1 MVHGEF
7 LMGKA
12 PSTASPVLRWFSV
25 GLVVAIATL
34 FYGTA
39 GLMVRENTLANDFL
53 SLYGVGL
60 QLNAGDGARLHDA
73 KVQKEYQARVQP
85 AVATVVPF
93 PRPRYYA
100 EVFRPFA
107 LLPEGAALNLWQAV
121 QILALMATWALLVYR
136 YRAEIL
142 LLTAFFLPLPI
153 GIAHG
158 QDTGWM
164 ALLVALSVFVWQ
176 AGYGVWAGAILALC
190 LFKWHLILLAP
201 VAMVLAKQWA
211 MLRGFVAV
219 ALLTLGL
226 DFALDGA
233 AGWKSY
239 SALLQQRDLEHMTP
253 GLTKMPNLQ
262 GLFANLGVPSLWWLG
277 LIVALACF
285 ALCALRLDWP
295 HALLAAQLC
304 AILAVPHSFEY
315 DLAFALYPLA
325 VVLSSLPGKA
335 VQWTAFALLV
345 PPLYFALVFPP
356 PLPGLLP
363 LMMFALLAAL
373 ALQAYRVRR

>member
-1 MVHGEF
+1 M
-7 LMGKA
+7 
-12 PSTASPVLRWFSV
+12 LRWFSV
-25 GLVVAIATL
+25 VLVVAISAL
-34 FYGTA
+34 FYSTA

-53 SLYGVGL
+53 CLYGVGL
-60 QLNAGDGARLHDA
+60 QINAGDGARLHDPQ
-73 KVQKEYQARVQP
+73 VQKEYQARVQP
-85 AVATVVPF
+85 AVRTVVPF

-107 LLPEGAALNLWQAV
+107 LLSEGAALNLWQAV
-121 QILALMATWALLVYR
+121 QILALAGTWWLLVRR
-136 YRAEIL
+136 YRADIL
-142 LLTAFFLPLPI
+142 MLTSFFLPLPI

-164 ALLVALSVFVWQ
+164 AFIVALSVFTWQ
-176 AGYGVWAGAILALC
+176 AGYAFWAGAILALC
-190 LFKWHLILLAP
+190 LFKWHLILMAP
-201 VAMVLAKQWA
+201 IAMALGRQWA
-211 MLRGFVAV
+211 MFRGFLAV

-239 SALLQQRDLEHMTP
+239 IALLQQRDLEHMTP
-253 GLTKMPNLQ
+253 GLTQMPNLQ
-262 GLFANLGVPSLWWLG
+262 GLFANLGIPSLWWVG
-277 LIVALACF
+277 LIAALLCF
-285 ALCALRLDWP
+285 GLCALRLDWP

-315 DLAFALYPLA
+315 DLAFTLYPLA

-335 VQWTAFALLV
+335 VQWIAFSLLV

-363 LMMFALLAAL
+363 LTILALLAAL
-373 ALQAYRVRR
+373 AVQAYRVGR